1 MASALD
7 YVDTCLLAMLICS
20 NTHLRCTMQTPA
32 EVSARAEKAAPAA
45 VAALAA
51 AAAAQ
56 LHRCCRDIDAAASPA
71 AAAATAAQVA
81 VLAVTASAVDPFLPP
96 LNPSSRR
103 SLAGQLLM
111 PLAAIRRC
119 AFWLDA
125 GEDVCALPAATSVFL
140 DQATGEVSAS
150 NGAET
155 LVGCCFVSWTRSPC
169 VAAGFCWQASC
180 TCAGLHLCRCTLLA

>member
-1 MASALD
+1 MP
-7 YVDTCLLAMLICS
+7 ICS
-20 NTHLRCTMQTPA
+20 NRSLPRTMQNPA
-32 EVSARAEKAAPAA
+32 EVSAKAEKAAPAA

-81 VLAVTASAVDPFLPP
+81 VLAVTASAVNTFLPP

-103 SLAGQLLM
+103 SLARQLLM

-125 GEDVCALPAATSVFL
+125 GEAVWALPPATPVFL
-140 DQATGEVSAS
+140 DQATGEGSAS
-150 NGAET
+150 SGPET
-155 LVGCCFVSWTRSPC
+155 LVGCCFVPWTRS
-169 VAAGFCWQASC
+169 V
-180 TCAGLHLCRCTLLA
+180 